1 MDKPN
6 KLSFED
12 WRAIQDA
19 KTNASFL
26 QILLEKA
33 QLEKFAGDLQVK
45 NLTLMAFLKYG
56 LTGNDSIDNDGN
68 IVRLASVEPDG
79 SLVEVIDETPP
90 TPVSTKKK
98 KVA

>member
-26 QILLEKA
+26 QVLLEKA

-68 IVRLASVEPDG
+68 IVRMASVEPDG
-79 SLVEVIDETPP
+79 SLVETNEP
-90 TPVSTKKK
+90 TPAPAPTKKK

>member
-1 MDKPN
+1 MMDKLN

-19 KTNASFL
+19 KANASFL
-26 QILLEKA
+26 QVLLEKA

-56 LTGNDSIDNDGN
+56 LTSNDSIDSDGN
-68 IVRLASVEPDG
+68 IVRMASVEPDG
-79 SLVEVIDETPP
+79 NLVEVINESPS
-90 TPVSTKKK
+90 PVHTKKK